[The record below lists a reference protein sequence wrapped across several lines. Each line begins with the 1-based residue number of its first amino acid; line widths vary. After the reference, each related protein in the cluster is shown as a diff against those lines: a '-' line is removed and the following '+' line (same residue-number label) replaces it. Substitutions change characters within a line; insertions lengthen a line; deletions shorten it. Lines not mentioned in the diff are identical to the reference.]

1 MSLSKN
7 YIDYLLKNFLYN
19 LAFVLFL
26 LYLVTDK
33 YASFDSFFETHSELL
48 VDGNDWIQVQGPQ
61 NLGYVAGSNGW
72 HIIVG
77 VNVLVN

>member
-7 YIDYLLKNFLYN
+7 YVDYLLKNLLYI

-33 YASFDSFFETHSELL
+33 YALFDSFETHSELL

-61 NLGYVAGSNGW
+61 NLGYVAGSNWW
-72 HIIVG
+72 HINVG

>member
-72 HIIVG
+72 HINVG

>member
-7 YIDYLLKNFLYN
+7 YVDYLLKDFLYI

-33 YASFDSFFETHSELL
+33 YAVFDSFETHSELL
-48 VDGNDWIQVQGPQ
+48 VDGND
-61 NLGYVAGSNGW
+61 
-72 HIIVG
+72 
-77 VNVLVN
+77 

>member
-7 YIDYLLKNFLYN
+7 YVDYLLKNFLHI

-33 YASFDSFFETHSELL
+33 YALFDSFETHSELL
-48 VDGNDWIQVQGPQ
+48 VDGNDWIQVQVPQ
-61 NLGYVAGSNGW
+61 NLGYVAASNGL
-72 HIIVG
+72 HINVG

>member
-7 YIDYLLKNFLYN
+7 YVDYLLKNFLHI

-33 YASFDSFFETHSELL
+33 YALF
-48 VDGNDWIQVQGPQ
+48 DGNDWIQVQGPQ

-72 HIIVG
+72 HINVG

>member
-33 YASFDSFFETHSELL
+33 YASFDSFETHSELL

-72 HIIVG
+72 HINVG